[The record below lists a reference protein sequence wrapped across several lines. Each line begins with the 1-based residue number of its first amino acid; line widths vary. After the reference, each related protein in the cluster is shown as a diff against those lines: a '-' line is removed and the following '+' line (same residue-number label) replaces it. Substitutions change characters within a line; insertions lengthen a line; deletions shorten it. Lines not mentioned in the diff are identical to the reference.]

1 MIGKGCV
8 WGCVGVSQ
16 NRYAKYLINRIET
29 KMILMK
35 PVLAD
40 AALYHFY
47 LLFCLW
53 IRIRAAACAV
63 CSFKVKVISVIDIFG
78 IFCGTKLAAKFPKL

>member
-53 IRIRAAACAV
+53 VRIRAATCAV
-63 CSFKVKVISVIDIFG
+63 RSFKVMVVRVINIFR
-78 IFCGTKLAAKFPKL
+78 IFCRTKLAAKFSKL